1 MDSRLLLTW
10 GKDKGNN
17 GIRVVV
23 VVVAVVAVAVAGETK
38 KKVISH

>member
-23 VVVAVVAVAVAGETK
+23 VVVVVVAVVGETK